1 MENYKN
7 SGIYNA
13 PSIYESGAGGG
24 GGYNDGG
31 SLTPS
36 DYIEIENNSFYKL
49 EGNDATNLNFVIDGE
64 SGVLN
69 SIVEISTNVD
79 STVSVYVRRNGLLYI
94 LSAIDNLIYSN
105 KNYRLVISGDS
116 YTLEEIVNVAPT
128 ISKAEINGV
137 YYDVFQFGNKII
149 SQDLGAW
156 FTAYEYESLLES
168 LNGEWTCPTQSFINQ
183 IKNDVGIDAMRST
196 SGWNNTQGT
205 NTSGLNFFPYGV
217 DSGGTIYDAGKKSDF
232 WGSPEGPDGRN
243 YIGIYYNNII
253 YSTFIKTNKIRAR
266 LVKEL

>member
-1 MENYKN
+1 MGVFNGN
-7 SGIYNA
+7 SIYN
-13 PSIYESGAGGG
+13 EGGAGGGG

-31 SLTPS
+31 NLTPS
-36 DYIEIENNSFYKL
+36 AYIELENNSFYKL
-49 EGNDATNLNFVIDGE
+49 EGNDAANINFVIDGE

-116 YTLEEIVNVAPT
+116 YTLEEIINVAPT

-149 SQDLGAW
+149 TQDLGAW
-156 FTAYEYESLLES
+156 FTPYEYESLLES
-168 LNGEWTCPTQSFINQ
+168 LNGEWTYPTKTFIDQ

-205 NTSGLNFFPYGV
+205 NTSGLDFFPYGV
-217 DSGGTIYDAGKKSDF
+217 DSYGTIYDAGKASNF
-232 WGSPEGPDGRN
+232 WSAPRDQTGRD
-243 YIGIYYNNII
+243 YISIWYNSIH
-253 YSTFIKTNKIRAR
+253 YSTYGNTDKIRAR

>member
-1 MENYKN
+1 MGILNGD
-7 SGIYNA
+7 SIYNF
-13 PSIYESGAGGG
+13 GG

-31 SLTPS
+31 NLTPS

-49 EGNDATNLNFVIDGE
+49 EGNNDADLNFVIDGE
-64 SGVLN
+64 SGILN

-79 STVSVYVRRNGLLYI
+79 STINVYVRRNGFLYI
-94 LSAIDNLIYSN
+94 LSSVDNLIYTN

-116 YTLEEIVNVAPT
+116 YSLEEIVNILPT

-149 SQDLGAW
+149 TQDLGSW
-156 FTAYEYESLLES
+156 FSGFEYESLLAS
-168 LNGEWTCPTQSFINQ
+168 LDGEWTYPTRTFIDQ
-183 IKNDVGIDAMRST
+183 IKYDVGIDAMRSI
-196 SGWNNTQGT
+196 SGWNNIQGT

-217 DSGGTIYDAGKKSDF
+217 DSYGTIYYAGSESDF
-232 WGSPEGPDGRN
+232 WSDPNNEYNRN
-243 YIGIYYNNII
+243 YLGLWESSIV
-253 YSTFIKTNKIRAR
+253 YSTYSKDYKIRAR